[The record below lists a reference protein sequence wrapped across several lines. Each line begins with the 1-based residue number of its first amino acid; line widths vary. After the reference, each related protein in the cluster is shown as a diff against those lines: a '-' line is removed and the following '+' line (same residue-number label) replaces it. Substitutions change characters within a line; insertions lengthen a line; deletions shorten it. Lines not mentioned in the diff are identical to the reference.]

1 MKSLI
6 LYKKSYTFPKYLDS
20 FSKFFKLNLKKN
32 KKAGRNNQGRI
43 CVWHKGGGHK
53 KKYRPLDL
61 NNLNKSYRL
70 LSIEYDPCRSA
81 FIGLYL
87 NIESKKLFFDL
98 VNEGQKIG
106 EIYGI
111 SESLDDISVG
121 TKMFLRDI
129 PLGTLIS
136 SLEIKQGKGSQYLRS
151 AGAYGKVQKKDGNFA
166 FIKMPSKRII
176 KITLDCMA
184 TIGIISNI
192 AHKNKVLAKAGRS
205 RWLNSRP
212 HVRGVA
218 MNPVDHPHG
227 GGEGKT
233 SGGRHPVTPWGKLTK
248 GKKTRRK
255 KVFSNLQF

>member
-1 MKSLI
+1 
-6 LYKKSYTFPKYLDS
+6 
-20 FSKFFKLNLKKN
+20 
-32 KKAGRNNQGRI
+32 
-43 CVWHKGGGHK
+43 
-53 KKYRPLDL
+53 L

-205 RWLNSRP
+205 R
-212 HVRGVA
+212 
-218 MNPVDHPHG
+218 
-227 GGEGKT
+227 
-233 SGGRHPVTPWGKLTK
+233 
-248 GKKTRRK
+248 
-255 KVFSNLQF
+255 